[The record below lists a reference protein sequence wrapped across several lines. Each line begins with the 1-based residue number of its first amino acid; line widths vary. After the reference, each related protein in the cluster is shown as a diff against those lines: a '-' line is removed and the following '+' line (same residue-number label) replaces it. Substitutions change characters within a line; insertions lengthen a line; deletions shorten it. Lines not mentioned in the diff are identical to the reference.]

1 MIQRIKTEKSLKQ
14 ITKQL
19 ILVFYFYQTMGE
31 DIKQLYISKHS
42 PMCEKQIILLIN
54 TGGEKVH
61 YLGLKNP
68 TQIATNKK

>member
-1 MIQRIKTEKSLKQ
+1 M
-14 ITKQL
+14 
-19 ILVFYFYQTMGE
+19 FYFYQTMGE
-31 DIKQLYISKHS
+31 DIKQLYISKHN